1 MTDLLWDEVKEFFD
15 PDLMGAL
22 PDLLVPGASVEDWQA
37 VLDLIDERGWK
48 HQYFDGQAVVP
59 VPRAETVLSRASDTA
74 SPDLRVWFAADALA
88 IFRFHSTDEIDFDVD
103 LRELQGQ
110 DRLDLFCEFLSA
122 IGRQVA
128 KPVLM
133 SSEGGDGHHPL
144 LGFDVQSDRVVLLA
158 EPFENTVTT

>member
-1 MTDLLWDEVKEFFD
+1 MDDLLWDEVQVYFD

-22 PDLLVPGASVEDWQA
+22 PDLLVPGASIDDWQA
-37 VLDLIDERGWK
+37 VLDLIDERGWQ
-48 HQYFDGQAVVP
+48 HQYSDGQAVAP
-59 VPRAETVLSRASDTA
+59 VPRAETVLSRAPDAA

-88 IFRFHSTDEIDFDVD
+88 IFRFHSADEIDFDVD
-103 LRELQGQ
+103 LREFQGQ
-110 DRLDLFCEFLSA
+110 DRFDLFCEFLCA

-144 LGFDVQSDRVVLLA
+144 LGFDVECDRVVLLA
-158 EPFENTVTT
+158 EPFENTVRT

>member
-1 MTDLLWDEVKEFFD
+1 MADLLWDEVKEFFD
-15 PDLMGAL
+15 SDLMGTL
-22 PDLLVPGASVEDWQA
+22 PDLLVPGTSVEDWQA

-48 HQYFDGQAVVP
+48 HQYFDGQSIVP
-59 VPRAETVLSRASDTA
+59 VPGAGTVLSRASDAA
-74 SPDLRVWFAADALA
+74 SPELRVWFAADALA
-88 IFRFHSTDEIDFDVD
+88 IFRFLSTDEIDFDVD

-133 SSEGGDGHHPL
+133 SSEGGSGHHPV
-144 LGFDVQSDRVVLLA
+144 LGFSVESDRVVLLA
-158 EPFENTVTT
+158 EPFENTVRT